1 MNIVGKENFSHGDH
15 VHIGSGTEIQAEGG
29 VEIGSNVIIS
39 YNCVIWT
46 INHDYDGDLIP
57 YDFKR
62 IKRPV
67 TISDNVWIG
76 RNVLINGGVRIG
88 EGAVIGMGSVVTK
101 NIPPLAVVGGN
112 PARIIKFRSLEK
124 YLKLKESGQLLKNM
138 GSTCMSCGGDAVGKY
153 HYTENHHKPKTGSSK
168 LFKIFKPFILRLK
181 TRKFQRIGLKF

>member
-1 MNIVGKENFSHGDH
+1 M
-15 VHIGSGTEIQAEGG
+15 HIGSGTEIQAEGG
-29 VEIGSNVIIS
+29 LKLGSNVLIS

-46 INHDYDGDLIP
+46 INHDYEGDLIP

-76 RNVLINGGVRIG
+76 RNVIINGGVRIG

-124 YLKLKESGQLLKNM
+124 YLKLKESGQLLSNM
-138 GSTCMSCGGDAVGKY
+138 GSTCMTCGGDAAGKY
-153 HYTENHHKPKTGSSK
+153 YLTENQEKPKTGSSK